1 MVIVQYT
8 PDPILIINAL
18 ILQDLQGGW
27 FLHGACIPLRQE
39 VQNPGLDG
47 TCRGGQ
53 DSRRPGTGSS
63 RVRTL
68 RALHANSGRA
78 MSEYWILVDKHGLGC
93 HACLPPMLVDPSFC
107 ADLAWTLGTST
118 FWGSLDFFS

>member
-1 MVIVQYT
+1 MISKEDGFCTVLASLSFRKCKNLVLMGHVEVGKT
-8 PDPILIINAL
+8 PAAQAL
-18 ILQDLQGGW
+18 A
-27 FLHGACIPLRQE
+27 LHEYG
-39 VQNPGLDG
+39 
-47 TCRGGQ
+47 
-53 DSRRPGTGSS
+53 
-63 RVRTL
+63 TL

-78 MSEYWILVDKHGLGC
+78 MSEYWILVDKHGLAC